1 MSTQIISTWFIW
13 IIWLIK
19 WNTHSIAV
27 LRAIYSPTVFTIRQ
41 LMLQKRNKNNKNK
54 TGLWKKYSLALDL
67 CVYCA
72 DVRSSITS
80 VAIVYKNSWYYRY
93 CHSCY
98 FLFLDV
104 HNSSLGL
111 LCTSCFL
118 QYLTLV
124 VSCIWS
130 CAHVCCARANVVYI
144 FSSVL

>member
-1 MSTQIISTWFIW
+1 
-13 IIWLIK
+13 
-19 WNTHSIAV
+19 
-27 LRAIYSPTVFTIRQ
+27 
-41 LMLQKRNKNNKNK
+41 MLQKRNKNNKNK

-72 DVRSSITS
+72 DVRCSITW
-80 VAIVYKNSWYYRY
+80 VAFVYKYSCYYRY

-98 FLFLDV
+98 FWFLDV

-124 VSCIWS
+124 VSCIWF
-130 CAHVCCARANVVYI
+130 CAHVCCARAQMLCI
-144 FSSVL
+144 SSLPYCNWQLESILHRLHIHIPRKVECLLLQKFLY